1 MYFKISMR
9 YNPAKSF
16 IDGYYRLVESYRNA
30 DDRICHRTILNV
42 GFFDREVK
50 PEQLNQIQKILTN
63 KCESPSPGLFEEVID
78 DPVVR
83 RYVEALYNKLVS
95 EKKIDTGT
103 SSGSGGK
110 DWQTIDLNSLR
121 NRDVKDMGSE
131 WLCYQALEQLKLRE
145 CLLKLGWEEKE
156 IRLALT
162 HIISRAV
169 YPASELK
176 TGRWIKENSSVC
188 EITGFPK
195 EEITKDQLYRI
206 SKLLYGEKEN
216 IENFLSSRTSELFD
230 IEDKI
235 ILYDLTNTYFEGRM
249 VHSKIARFGRSKEK
263 RSDAKLIVLA
273 LVVNPEGFIKYS
285 GILEGNVSDAST
297 LEKMINSLRIKTS
310 SSANRAIIVID
321 AGISTEANL
330 AMIKAKGYDYVCVS
344 RSALKDFKL
353 EPDAVKVA
361 VRDNKNQEI
370 WLQKVSASKNDDFY
384 LKIESGTKE
393 KKEHSMNDRF
403 RDGFETGLKKIAMSL
418 KKKGGVKQEDK
429 VYERIGR
436 LKQKYP
442 SIYRHFDIKCEVA
455 VETKK
460 IKKRGKNTEEKTIEK
475 RIVSSIGWTIK
486 DDAEINS
493 RSGVYFLRTSIQD
506 TEKIIWQTYNTI
518 REIEYTNRVLKTD
531 LDLRPVY
538 HKKDE
543 SSMAHLHLGLL
554 AYWVVNTIRYQLKK
568 GEPETVLK
576 TEKTAE
582 IKAEGIT
589 ETKVETESKPE
600 DDGKIKTENQEG
612 GIRFEWREIVRIMNT
627 QKAVTTIA
635 QNRYD
640 EVICMRRCTCPD
652 EKVKMIYDKLNYKY
666 APYKKKK
673 SVVHKMTFE
682 KNNHADF
689 MEINSG

>member
-1 MYFKISMR
+1 MYFKVSMR

-16 IDGYYRLVESYRNA
+16 IDGYYRLVESYRNVE
-30 DDRICHRTILNV
+30 DRICHRTILNV
-42 GFFDREVK
+42 GFFDTEVK
-50 PEQLNQIQKILTN
+50 AEQLNRIQKILTRQ
-63 KCESPSPGLFEEVID
+63 CESSQPGLFEETAID

-83 RYVEALYNKLVS
+83 SYVDILYNILVS
-95 EKKIDTGT
+95 ENKIDTGT
-103 SSGSGGK
+103 ISKSGGRE
-110 DWQTIDLNSLR
+110 WQTIDLNSLR
-121 NRDVKDMGSE
+121 NKDVRDIGAE
-131 WLCYQALEQLKLRE
+131 WICYQAIEQLKLSE
-145 CLLKLGWEEKE
+145 CLSKLGWDDQD

-169 YPASELK
+169 YPASEMK
-176 TGRWIKENSSVC
+176 TSRWIKENSSVC

-195 EEITKDQLYRI
+195 KEITKDQLYRI
-206 SKLLYGEKEN
+206 SKLLYAEKEN
-216 IENFLSSRTSELFD
+216 IENHLSLRTNFLFD

-297 LEKMINSLRIKTS
+297 LEKMINELRVKTS
-310 SSANRAIIVID
+310 SSAKRAIIVID

-330 AMIKAKGYDYVCVS
+330 AMIKEEGYDYICVS

-353 EPDAVKVA
+353 AANATQVTVT
-361 VRDNKNQEI
+361 DNKKQKI
-370 WLQKVSASKNDDFY
+370 VLQKVSSSKNEDYY
-384 LKIESGTKE
+384 LQVESESKE
-393 KKEHSMNDRF
+393 KKERSMNDRF
-403 RDGFETGLKKIAMSL
+403 RDGFETGLKKIALSL
-418 KKKGGVKQEDK
+418 EKKGGVKQEEK

-442 SIYRHFDIKCEVA
+442 SIHRYFDIKCKIS

-460 IKKRGKNTEEKTIEK
+460 IKKKGNEPEETTEK
-475 RIVSSIGWTIK
+475 RIVSSIRWTIK
-486 DDAEINS
+486 EDEEINS
-493 RSGVYFLRTSIQD
+493 RSGVYFLRTCIQD
-506 TEKIIWQTYNTI
+506 TEKIIWETYNTL

-568 GEPETVLK
+568 GEPAET
-576 TEKTAE
+576 TTQA
-582 IKAEGIT
+582 KALT
-589 ETKVETESKPE
+589 RTETESKSKAKQE
-600 DDGKIKTENQEG
+600 VDGETKTENQKG
-612 GIRFEWREIVRIMNT
+612 GIRFEWREIVRIMSA
-627 QKAVTTIA
+627 QKAVTTLA
-635 QNRYD
+635 QNKFD
-640 EVICMRRCTCPD
+640 EVILIRRCTCPD
-652 EKVKMIYDKLNYKY
+652 EKVKMIYDKLKYKY

-682 KNNHADF
+682 KNHPADF
-689 MEINSG
+689 VDINSA